1 MTTARQWY
9 RHRYHSPLSLR
20 MVFATIPRLPRVMHP
35 PIALL
40 TAAVFFALL
49 GAERRAVL
57 RNLRVIR
64 GGPGWR
70 LWWPAYLVF
79 YTFCDFIVSYCF
91 VPRASPDALV
101 SMLSDPERG
110 SSTIDACLAEGR
122 GLVVWT
128 AHVAN
133 TEFASRLLELHH
145 RPVNV
150 ARVVEP
156 GNPAEAWLRDLMANE
171 RLRVVDLSD
180 PVATVQLLHALRAGE
195 IVAMQGDRVFRGAG
209 AGVTF
214 FGRPA
219 RFPVGPFHLARA
231 AGVPVLPG
239 LVVRTGWLRYRM
251 IVGSPL
257 HLDAS
262 EPRDVAV
269 LGALEQAVA
278 FLEEHLRRWHGQWLN
293 FYDFWPPAPPS
304 EALAQAPP
312 APPVRTVAARR
323 ASCPDA
329 PPSR

>member
-1 MTTARQWY
+1 VSASRWY
-9 RHRYHSPLSLR
+9 RHSYHSPLWLR
-20 MVFATIPRLPRVMHP
+20 IVFATIPRLPRASHP
-35 PIALL
+35 PIALV

-49 GAERRAVL
+49 GAERRAVV
-57 RNLRVIR
+57 RNLRVITGR
-64 GGPGWR
+64 PGWR
-70 LWWPAYLVF
+70 LSWKAYLVF
-79 YTFCDFIVSYCF
+79 YTFCDLIVSYCF

-133 TEFASRLLELHH
+133 TEFASRLLELHG
-145 RPVNV
+145 RTVNV

-156 GNPAEAWLRDLMANE
+156 GNQAEAQLRDLMVNE

-214 FGRPA
+214 FGRPT
-219 RFPVGPFHLARA
+219 RFPVGPFHLAHA
-231 AGVPVLPG
+231 AGAPVVPG

-251 IVGSPL
+251 IVGTPL
-257 HLDAS
+257 VVDAS
-262 EPRDVAV
+262 APPDVAV
-269 LGALEQAVA
+269 LGALRQAVS
-278 FLEEHLRRWHGQWLN
+278 FLEAHLQRWHSQWLN
-293 FYDFWPPAPPS
+293 FYDFWPVALRS
-304 EALAQAPP
+304 EGVSTAPP
-312 APPVRTVAARR
+312 APPVATRS
-323 ASCPDA
+323 ASCPDV

>member
-1 MTTARQWY
+1 MSASRWY

-20 MVFATIPRLPRVMHP
+20 IVFATMPRLPRVLHP
-35 PIALL
+35 PMALV
-40 TAAVFFALL
+40 TAAVFYALL

-57 RNLRVIR
+57 GNLRVITGR
-64 GGPGWR
+64 PGWR
-70 LWWPAYLVF
+70 LWWRVYLVF

-91 VPRASPDALV
+91 VPRASAEGLM
-101 SMLSDPERG
+101 SMLSDPDRG
-110 SSTIDACLAEGR
+110 SSTINACLAGGR

-133 TEFASRLLELHH
+133 TEFASRLLELHG

-156 GNPAEAWLRDLMANE
+156 GNQAEAQLRDLMVNE

-180 PVATVQLLHALRAGE
+180 PLATVQLLHALRAGE
-195 IVAMQGDRVFRGAG
+195 IVAMQGDRVFRGTG

-214 FGRPA
+214 FGRPT
-219 RFPVGPFHLARA
+219 RFPVGPFHLAYA
-231 AGVPVLPG
+231 AGVPVVPG

-251 IVGSPL
+251 IVGPPL
-257 HLDAS
+257 LLDTS

-269 LGALEQAVA
+269 MGALRQAVS
-278 FLEEHLRRWHGQWLN
+278 FLEAHLQRWHTQWLN
-293 FYDFWPPAPPS
+293 FYEFWPTSTGS
-304 EALAQAPP
+304 ETVSP
-312 APPVRTVAARR
+312 APPVPPVPERT
-323 ASCPDA
+323 ASCPDM

>member
-1 MTTARQWY
+1 MSARQWY

-20 MVFATIPRLPRVMHP
+20 IVFATIPRLPRVIHP
-35 PIALL
+35 PIALV

-57 RNLRVIR
+57 RNLRVITGR
-64 GGPGWR
+64 PGWR
-70 LWWPAYLVF
+70 LLWPAYLVF

-91 VPRASPDALV
+91 VPRASPDALL

-133 TEFASRLLELHH
+133 TEFASRLLELHG

-156 GNPAEAWLRDLMANE
+156 GNQAEAQLRDLMANE
-171 RLRVVDLSD
+171 RLRLVDLSD

-214 FGRPA
+214 FGRPT
-219 RFPVGPFHLARA
+219 RFPVGPFHLAYA
-231 AGVPVLPG
+231 AGVPVVPG

-251 IVGSPL
+251 IVGPPL
-257 HLDAS
+257 LLDAS

-269 LGALEQAVA
+269 LGALRQAVS
-278 FLEEHLRRWHGQWLN
+278 FLEAHLQRWPSQWLN
-293 FYDFWPPAPPS
+293 FYDFWPAALRS
-304 EALAQAPP
+304 EAVAPAPP
-312 APPVRTVAARR
+312 APPVPTRS
-323 ASCPDA
+323 ASCPDV